1 MELIWDAPNKIPIK
15 ATAEKFPQMETI
27 SMMIN
32 ILIDSLVTI
41 GVWRDFKVA

>member
-1 MELIWDAPNKIPIK
+1 MEKIPIK
-15 ATAEKFPQMETI
+15 ITAEKFPQMETI